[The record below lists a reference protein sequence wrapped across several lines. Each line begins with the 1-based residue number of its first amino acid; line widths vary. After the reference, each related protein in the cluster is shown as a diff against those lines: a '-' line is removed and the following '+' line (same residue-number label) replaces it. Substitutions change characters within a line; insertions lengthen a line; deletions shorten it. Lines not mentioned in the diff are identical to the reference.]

1 MAESMGTLSKY
12 GQKTSLENGHEA
24 GQASHQLVRYGFGRA
39 LVLRYFLF
47 LNKINKFS
55 YPNELPIAQGM

>member
-1 MAESMGTLSKY
+1 MVESMGTLSRY

-24 GQASHQLVRYGFGRA
+24 GQASHQLVRY
-39 LVLRYFLF
+39 LISVVEILS
-47 LNKINKFS
+47 ISQECKFS